1 MVSENN
7 PLKFLDPKISTKTM
21 CDSSKFGIGATLEQK
36 HENNWHLVAFESR
49 SCTSP
54 EQNYCPLERETSAIV
69 FTCSKF
75 NECLYGKKFII
86 KTS

>member
-7 PLKFLDPKISTKTM
+7 SLKFFNPKISTKIM
-21 CDSSKFGIGATLEQK
+21 CDSSKFGIGAMLEQK

-69 FTCSKF
+69 FTCLKF
-75 NECLYGKKFII
+75 NECLYDKKFII
-86 KTS
+86 ERS